1 MTMKQFLHSVTF
13 MDADQNIFLFRTWP
27 AIHFFILTA
36 GRKVMIGP
44 VKAGELFL
52 QNFD

>member
-1 MTMKQFLHSVTF
+1 MKTIPALRHFYGRRSEYFPVP
-13 MDADQNIFLFRTWP
+13 TWP